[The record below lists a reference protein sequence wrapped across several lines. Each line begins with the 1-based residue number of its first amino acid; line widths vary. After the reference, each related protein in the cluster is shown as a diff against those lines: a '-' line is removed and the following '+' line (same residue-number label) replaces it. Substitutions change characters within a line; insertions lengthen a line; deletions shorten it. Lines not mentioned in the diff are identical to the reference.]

1 MSDFR
6 FQSMQRWSILIR
18 FFKENSGRF
27 PFNKNS
33 GLKFRK
39 FHVPNGTVQ
48 LCAFQLH
55 RPDPSHCMF
64 AHCSCKQ
71 DTKEWFWGQQFCEM
85 EKGHFSP
92 NDQNDQTSQRGPS
105 SKLLLNILVQ
115 PMQTELLHSIMYQP
129 KCTEFWVEWK
139 APLDFHLTYLIRV
152 APLGMPQSRGNTGYG
167 NPPAPQENRLT
178 SFKVRFS
185 AKSPGANGLKQFMWF
200 AHSDYFSG
208 HHYEKGRG
216 WKVTVFL
223 THFVN
228 FQ

>member
-1 MSDFR
+1 MSDFC

-48 LCAFQLH
+48 LCTFQLH

-71 DTKEWFWGQQFCEM
+71 DTKEWFWGQQFCENG
-85 EKGHFSP
+85 KGTFQSNWP
-92 NDQNDQTSQRGPS
+92 KRPDQSKRTIFKAAPEYSGPTNANRIAPFH
-105 SKLLLNILVQ
+105 L
-115 PMQTELLHSIMYQP
+115 MYQP

-152 APLGMPQSRGNTGYG
+152 EPLGMPQSRVNTGYG
-167 NPPAPQENRLT
+167 NPLPPKPPRPSRKPL
-178 SFKVRFS
+178 
-185 AKSPGANGLKQFMWF
+185 
-200 AHSDYFSG
+200 D
-208 HHYEKGRG
+208 
-216 WKVTVFL
+216 
-223 THFVN
+223 
-228 FQ
+228 